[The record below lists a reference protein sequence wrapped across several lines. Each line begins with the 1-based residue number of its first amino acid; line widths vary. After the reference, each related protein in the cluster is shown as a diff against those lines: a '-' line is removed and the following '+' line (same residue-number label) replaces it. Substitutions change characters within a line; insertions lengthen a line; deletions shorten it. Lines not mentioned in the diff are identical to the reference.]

1 MKKQTF
7 ANRLSL
13 RIMVVL
19 IIISAIVMAIIYAI
33 TKDKELL
40 EVSERAIQR
49 FIDTNYWENYTLN
62 DEWVLLII
70 SSI

>member
-33 TKDKELL
+33 TKDCMAREA
-40 EVSERAIQR
+40 ESRYEG
-49 FIDTNYWENYTLN
+49 
-62 DEWVLLII
+62 II
-70 SSI
+70 MHANEKMLARK

>member
-33 TKDKELL
+33 IKDSMAREA
-40 EVSERAIQR
+40 ESRYES
-49 FIDTNYWENYTLN
+49 
-62 DEWVLLII
+62 II
-70 SSI
+70 MHANEKMLARK